1 MLEAPS
7 RALIDAISS
16 SIQQAARSRAC
27 RNADSET
34 VMSNFPHL
42 RTVIAALVA
51 MFCGAAP
58 CHAQSYPS
66 RNIQLLV
73 GYAPG
78 GTGDIV
84 ARLVA
89 AKLQASFGQTV
100 VVENRAGAS
109 GTLAAQSLVNAPPDG
124 YTLMAAQ
131 TPEIAINPYFMKGV
145 AYDPLK
151 DMQPIALAAAVPLAL
166 VVPAKAPYSTVGD
179 MIKSWSV
186 PGTKV
191 SFASAGVGTP
201 GHFAG
206 ELLKLKTGGNLVHVP
221 YKGAGPAQ
229 NDLIGGHVD
238 FYFPGFPAAVPHM
251 KAGTLKLLAVSSAK
265 RSSIAPD
272 IPTVAEAANIPN
284 FNFILWVGFFAPK
297 GTPPDVVTRLNTEI
311 NKILLDPE
319 TNKKLRDDG
328 AEVAA
333 LSVDQFS
340 AFMKSEAAYYQQI
353 VKDAGLKP
361 E

>member
-1 MLEAPS
+1 MIKISQLRNILAATLLGYVC
-7 RALIDAISS
+7 ALAS
-16 SIQQAARSRAC
+16 A
-27 RNADSET
+27 
-34 VMSNFPHL
+34 
-42 RTVIAALVA
+42 
-51 MFCGAAP
+51 
-58 CHAQSYPS
+58 HAQTYPS
-66 RNIQLLV
+66 RHIQLLV

-84 ARLVA
+84 GRLVG

-109 GTLAAQSLVNAPPDG
+109 GTLAAQALVNAPPDG

-131 TPEIAINPYFMKGV
+131 TPEIAINPYFLKGV

-151 DMQPIALAAAVPLAL
+151 DMQPVALAAAVPLAL
-166 VVPAKAPYSTVGD
+166 VVPTKAPYSTAVD
-179 MIKSWSV
+179 MFKSWNT
-186 PGTKV
+186 GAKV
-191 SFASAGVGTP
+191 SFASAGTGTP

-206 ELLKLKTGGNLVHVP
+206 ELLKLKTKGNLVHVP
-221 YKGAGPAQ
+221 YRGAGPAQ

-265 RSSIAPD
+265 RASAAPD

-284 FNFILWVGFFAPK
+284 FNLILWVGFFAPK
-297 GTPPDVVTRLNTEI
+297 GTPPDIVAKLNAEI
-311 NKILLDPE
+311 NRIITEPE
-319 TNKKLRDDG
+319 TNKKLREDG

-333 LSVDQFS
+333 LTVDQFY
-340 AFMKSEAAYYQQI
+340 AFMRTEAANYQQI
-353 VKDAGLKP
+353 IKDANLKP
-361 E
+361 D